1 VAADETRGRCARILQ
16 HTPLPVRS
24 AIPLPVRYSMCIR
37 CVSHR
42 EGRQY
47 MTACHVVDDEG
58 GASPGGGEVHENT
71 VYAFYREGCLCAH
84 TSLPVR
90 CVVYTP
96 CVPYRE
102 GCLCIQ
108 YTPFPVRHT
117 LRIYTVRIAYIQCGQ
132 GGIAVPFRGGT
143 GYSYIVSHRG
153 VYYTVRGVGIV
164 NCILYTPPCVTRAGY
179 MYGVPYGEGC
189 L

>member
-1 VAADETRGRCARILQ
+1 
-16 HTPLPVRS
+16 
-24 AIPLPVRYSMCIR
+24 
-37 CVSHR
+37 
-42 EGRQY
+42 

-58 GASPGGGEVHENT
+58 GASPGGGEVHQNT

-102 GCLCIQ
+102 GCLYIQ

-117 LRIYTVRIAYIQCGQ
+117 LRIYTVRISQ

>member
-1 VAADETRGRCARILQ
+1 
-16 HTPLPVRS
+16 
-24 AIPLPVRYSMCIR
+24 
-37 CVSHR
+37 
-42 EGRQY
+42 

-102 GCLCIQ
+102 GCLYIQ

-117 LRIYTVRIAYIQCGQ
+117 LRIYTVRILQ
-132 GGIAVPFRGGT
+132 GGMPVPFRGGT

-164 NCILYTPPCVTRAGY
+164 NCILYTPPCVTDTRRVYVWCALRGGMPVSIYLGGTADRRDRRGDQGDTGGAMSAGE
-179 MYGVPYGEGC
+179 PPRPS